1 MKELI
6 LKAYAKI
13 NLSIDVLGKLPS
25 GYHEVLMVM
34 EQVDLYD
41 TVKIIWQEGL
51 EAGSIK
57 GNPKD
62 ASGDAEGVAGRLD
75 DDVAI
80 NLSTSLSYLP
90 DDQGN
95 IAYRAAERM
104 IREYGK
110 GRIGT
115 FQIHIDKRIPVAAGL
130 AGGSANCAAVL
141 HGVNQL
147 WNLGLDL
154 KTLMRHGTAL
164 GADVPFCLAGQAALN
179 KNLYLHKD
187 PLAGTCAAAS
197 GIGEK
202 LEQISPMKAWVLL
215 SKPSISISTAQVYG
229 GLNLE
234 EIENRPNTVELKAGL
249 REGNYYKISKNMTN
263 VLENYSLKEY
273 PVIVY
278 TKNKMEQE
286 GNAYKVLM
294 SGSGPTVFGLYT
306 SKRKGEAA
314 YSKLRQLNQET
325 FFVKA
330 L

>member
-1 MKELI
+1 MKEII

-13 NLSIDVLGKLPS
+13 NLSIDVLGKLPN

-41 TVKIIWQEGL
+41 SVKITWLGTLEEGKPV
-51 EAGSIK
+51 EGIPADSAGGITIS
-57 GNPKD
+57 
-62 ASGDAEGVAGRLD
+62 
-75 DDVAI
+75 
-80 NLSTSLSYLP
+80 LSTNVPYLP
-90 DDQGN
+90 DDSGN
-95 IAYRAAERM
+95 IAYRAAETM
-104 IREYGK
+104 IREYGT

-115 FQIHIDKRIPVAAGL
+115 LKIDINKRIPVAAGL

-141 HGVNQL
+141 HGINKL
-147 WNLGLDL
+147 WDLGIDL
-154 KTLMRHGTAL
+154 KTLMVHGTEL
-164 GADVPFCLAGQAALN
+164 GADVAFCLAGQAALN
-179 KNLYLHKD
+179 PILDLHND

-202 LEQISPMKAWVLL
+202 LEQMIPMKAWVLL
-215 SKPSISISTAQVYG
+215 SKPAICVSTAQVYG
-229 GLNLE
+229 GLRLS
-234 EIENRPNTVELKAGL
+234 EIKNRPNTTELMAGL

-278 TKNKMEQE
+278 TKNKIEQE

-314 YSKLRQLNQET
+314 YSKLRQLNKET
-325 FFVKA
+325 FFVKT